1 MMASFKHTM
10 VALVALVGLS
20 MAIVPGKAH
29 AQEVEKRDHPAS
41 SKSFVLGPQIGVV
54 APQLFSGLGSWPIFG
69 LEAGYILPFNVGSM
83 ERPLQLSLVGHF
95 TRPGTE
101 GSAREVNL
109 GEEGS
114 NYDWELDERMLQ
126 IELAGAWRFRSPGS
140 FLSPYATVGP
150 RVYMLE
156 SVMTAS
162 GNGASFGEHRETR
175 THVGFIAGGGL
186 DLAVGP
192 GSIFGTLLF
201 SWSDLN
207 KRVTGD
213 TSTGAITLD
222 VGYRLYLF

>member
-1 MMASFKHTM
+1 MMASFKHSM

-101 GSAREVNL
+101 G
-109 GEEGS
+109 
-114 NYDWELDERMLQ
+114 
-126 IELAGAWRFRSPGS
+126 
-140 FLSPYATVGP
+140 
-150 RVYMLE
+150 
-156 SVMTAS
+156 
-162 GNGASFGEHRETR
+162 
-175 THVGFIAGGGL
+175 
-186 DLAVGP
+186 
-192 GSIFGTLLF
+192 
-201 SWSDLN
+201 
-207 KRVTGD
+207 
-213 TSTGAITLD
+213 
-222 VGYRLYLF
+222 